1 MRKKPTGIFFVPKG
15 VDEQCLG
22 PALMR
27 LGRQMSG
34 FKTSDAFEI
43 TSDSEEYIRLVF
55 GEKQE

>member
-34 FKTSDAFEI
+34 FATSDAFEI
-43 TSDSEEYIRLVF
+43 TSDSEE
-55 GEKQE
+55 KQE